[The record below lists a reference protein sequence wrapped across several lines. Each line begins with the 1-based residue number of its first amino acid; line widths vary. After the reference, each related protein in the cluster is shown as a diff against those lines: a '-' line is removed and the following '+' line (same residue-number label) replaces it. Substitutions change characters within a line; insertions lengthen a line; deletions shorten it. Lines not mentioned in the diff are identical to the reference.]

1 MAADIAVHMYN
12 SSYPEFEAN
21 FKRKMARG
29 ATLPF
34 RQVGA
39 YHKSTPR
46 QVVDAVKSVVGTD
59 RVAIMRIMSHGNS
72 GVFYFPGLW
81 NYNLIALEY
90 ADLRSVF
97 TPLAR
102 LEIHGCGIASET
114 DVLKPGAN
122 PQSPRRSDA
131 VPGTFTGNKNGQGLR
146 FLKRVASFFNVP
158 TVGAVNVQP
167 ADSWSYEG
175 DTVTAYPFSDKFY
188 MDSEGTRIW
197 DFDAQARAA
206 DQFKA
211 FIIRTYVKT
220 RQFKDALRQFKEL
233 AKSYPN
239 TVAGQLAAR
248 ITTVREVEAMLD
260 PLVPD

>member
-21 FKRKMARG
+21 FKRKMAHG

-46 QVVDAVKSVVGTD
+46 QVVDAVRSVVGND
-59 RVAIMRIMSHGNS
+59 RVAIMRIMSHGNN

-81 NYNLIALEY
+81 NYTLIALDY

-97 TPLAR
+97 APLAR

-146 FLKRVASFFNVP
+146 YLQRVASFFNVP
-158 TVGAVNVQP
+158 TIGAVNVQP
-167 ADSWSYEG
+167 LDTWSYEG
-175 DTVTAYPFSDKFY
+175 DTVTAYPFSDKFH

-197 DFDAQARAA
+197 DFAAQGRAA

-211 FIIRTYVKT
+211 YIIRTYVKT
-220 RQFKDALRQFKEL
+220 RQFRDALRLFKDL
-233 AKSYPN
+233 ARQYPN
-239 TVAGQLAAR
+239 TAAGDLAKR
-248 ITTVREVEAMLD
+248 MITIDDVEHMLD
-260 PLVPD
+260 SY